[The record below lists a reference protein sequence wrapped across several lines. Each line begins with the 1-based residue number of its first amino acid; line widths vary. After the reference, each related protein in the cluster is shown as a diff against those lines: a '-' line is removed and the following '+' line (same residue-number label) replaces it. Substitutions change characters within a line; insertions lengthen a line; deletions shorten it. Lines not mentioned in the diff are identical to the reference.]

1 MSFWMMRV
9 QICLSASRQ
18 PPAIISKGWDRHS
31 LGYLKALVEYLCSK
45 LIRTLTGDLEM
56 VQTGWIW
63 TVGASLCQPPGR
75 DGDQPQPGGAGAH
88 AGRPGPRGHVPGRH
102 PGQAGQSDAQRAR
115 LCCLSTI
122 YHLIPW
128 PSIHPMSYIFHW
140 FLASLGFD
148 RIQCLFGLPMIFIF
162 PWCTVHPCLYPK
174 KAFCKLKQKINWS
187 EIFFSCEQIFLNDCF
202 AIKIYLIKRL
212 FVNVIWSKL
221 IFNNI

>member
-1 MSFWMMRV
+1 MLAIPLR
-9 QICLSASRQ
+9 LASSDESVFT
-18 PPAIISKGWDRHS
+18 I
-31 LGYLKALVEYLCSK
+31 
-45 LIRTLTGDLEM
+45 
-56 VQTGWIW
+56 QTGWIW
-63 TVGASLCQPPGR
+63 TAGASLCQPPEW

-88 AGRPGPRGHVPGRH
+88 AGRPGPRGQVPGRH

-212 FVNVIWSKL
+212 FVNIIWSKL